1 MKSILLASVALLA
14 ISGAA
19 SAAALSVTYKDLP
32 ANGSYYAPE
41 AIFATQPYEEGVTG
55 SITGLR
61 LSPFGDNTTPYDAVE
76 ANGSATF
83 GFPFISAFAARSA
96 RVAAPFGTGN
106 GSFTF
111 VWGSPDTYN
120 VLTFYDFLGQ
130 EIGSVTGSGSPS
142 TGAGG
147 YLATVSGIG
156 EFSSVRLESQGANAF
171 EFAAVSSVPLPASA
185 PMFGAALLALAG
197 FGYGMNRWVAP
208 KGRKAVPA
216 V

>member
-1 MKSILLASVALLA
+1 MKSVLLASVALLA
-14 ISGAA
+14 IAGAA
-19 SAAALSVTYKDLP
+19 SAANLSVTYKALP

-41 AIFATQPYEEGVTG
+41 AIFATQPYEENVTG
-55 SITGLR
+55 SIIGLR
-61 LSPFGDNTTPYDAVE
+61 LSPFSDDTTPYDAVE

-83 GFPFISAFAARSA
+83 GFPEIDFSARAARLS
-96 RVAAPFGTGN
+96 APFGTGN

-111 VWGSPDTYN
+111 VWGSPDAYN
-120 VLTFYDFLGQ
+120 VLSFYNSLGQ

-142 TGAGG
+142 TGSGG

-156 EFSSVRLESQGANAF
+156 EFSSVRFESQGANAF

-197 FGYGMNRWVAP
+197 FGYGMNRWVAL
-208 KGRKAVPA
+208 KGKKAVPA